1 MEVKEIH
8 RKTKKMLEIETKTKE
23 RVEETLRRLFVD
35 ENKSHK
41 EIAKELSI
49 SYVTVVKWLNLA
61 GIHSRKLNIRDT

>member
-23 RVEETLRRLFVD
+23 RIEETLRRLFVD
-35 ENKSHK
+35 ENKSHE

-49 SYVTVVKWLNLA
+49 SYVTVLKWLNLA